1 MLPFYTNCS
10 SIGRGIFILSSARCE
25 QARQASSEKHYDID
39 RRRSSKKYQ
48 TQVATSK
55 VQATAPHN
63 CRLGETSSALCG
75 SIGYGLPTGSQAS
88 LPSLRLSSRTQPVD
102 GTEVLR
108 RLLTFDHVSGTTS
121 YSYREVSSRQAHL
134 EFAKNPTLLLCPSH
148 PNSWMSESAA
158 RFQFCSICGVHI
170 LSLVIPRQSSC
181 RH

>member
-10 SIGRGIFILSSARCE
+10 SIDRGIFILSSARCE

-75 SIGYGLPTGSQAS
+75 SIGHGLPTGS

-108 RLLTFDHVSGTTS
+108 RLLTMFQEQLHTRTARSP
-121 YSYREVSSRQAHL
+121 A
-134 EFAKNPTLLLCPSH
+134 AKLIWNLRRIQHCCCVHPIRTLGCPNQLLGFSFVPSVG
-148 PNSWMSESAA
+148 
-158 RFQFCSICGVHI
+158 SI
-170 LSLVIPRQSSC
+170 SC
-181 RH
+181 LL